1 MNNKNIVCKHLDKGF
16 TCPYNKKC
24 IVFDDK
30 GKNLVFC
37 HEIALI
43 LNPLFWAKQLILKIY
58 WYDIISLIG
67 YS

>member
-1 MNNKNIVCKHLDKGF
+1 MNIHLLLNNFFKVIKMNNKNIVCKHLEKGF
-16 TCPYNKKC
+16 DCLYNKKC

-43 LNPLFWAKQLILKIY
+43 LNPLFTMG
-58 WYDIISLIG
+58 D
-67 YS
+67 